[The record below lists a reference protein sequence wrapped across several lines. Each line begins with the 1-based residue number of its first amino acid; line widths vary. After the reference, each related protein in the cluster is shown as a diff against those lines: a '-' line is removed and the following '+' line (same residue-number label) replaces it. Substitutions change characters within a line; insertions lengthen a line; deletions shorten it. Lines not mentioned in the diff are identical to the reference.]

1 MISIDQNFNIEASQ
15 YDTYTLRFAFKD
27 YVLTADD
34 MFRFS
39 IKATSNSTDVVFSK
53 DVYHAGYNYIDL
65 SIELGDTY
73 VYDVV
78 LINRKTHQI
87 KTLIWTAYFM
97 IKGVAHHVD

>member
-65 SIELGDTY
+65 SIELGGTRQFATRHLC
-73 VYDVV
+73 V
-78 LINRKTHQI
+78 RCGTHQQ
-87 KTLIWTAYFM
+87 KDTSNQD
-97 IKGVAHHVD
+97 AHLDGLFHD

>member
-65 SIELGDTY
+65 SMNWGNSTVCHPTLMCTMWYSSTERHIKSRRSFGR
-73 VYDVV
+73 
-78 LINRKTHQI
+78 LIS
-87 KTLIWTAYFM
+87 
-97 IKGVAHHVD
+97 